1 MPLQKIWEKVN
12 LPRGDVQLLQ
22 NSNASGVLRLTQSN
36 YSIDQTVYF
45 RHQIF
50 AHLPWIA
57 TQGKEMTKAAFDLV
71 IGGKSCGVFNLEISH
86 KDSWESNQDNYT
98 TGLHWGAAL
107 KYVQDENLIGKT
119 LTLYAAQGES
129 FQFRIEIW

>member
-1 MPLQKIWEKVN
+1 MALQKIWEKVN
-12 LPRGDVQLLQ
+12 LPRGDVQLLK

-36 YSIDQTVYF
+36 YNIDQTVYF

-50 AHLPWIA
+50 AHLPWIP
-57 TQGKEMTKAAFDLV
+57 TQGKEMTKAAFELV
-71 IGGKSCGVFNLEISH
+71 IDCKNCGVFNLDISH

-98 TGLHWGAAL
+98 TGLHWGPAL
-107 KYVQDENLIGKT
+107 EYVQDESLIGKT
-119 LTLYAAQGES
+119 LTLYAAQSGS